1 MATAGEPAPWCRA
14 RVFASKGGLGSDSDE
29 EALLTGAE
37 ERRASAALLRFKL
50 RRWDRSFL
58 AQHGRKATY
67 EDRKLDRGYQELR
80 ARLRAVDTEHEREK
94 DRVPLKPQRCLS
106 PMASTRRSSA
116 ARATAGGA
124 TAGDTTRRTGHTD
137 DSGTRMPNLAEKEK
151 METFLA
157 GVQAHVATN
166 HNRAFL
172 AAALGAEI
180 AQTTMEYNPEN
191 LFGFDSRPAL
201 PHYVQDGALRR
212 RAELRQDHRH
222 AVYHNMSKRCE
233 MAEREAARAAKEA
246 ELRAR
251 LSRRRS
257 SAFTPPASTPGGTR
271 RSSAA
276 GSGRA
281 SFAAASRRASGTPI
295 ASALVERRRQRRL
308 RHACCRK
315 PPVLYSCRHAWW
327 RRLQSGRSSA
337 QLLRAAVRASSRSP
351 PLSPTRSSPPL
362 SPAKGGTS
370 GSTRSDIDS
379 GPRGL
384 SAAELKARR
393 RQSISSAC
401 ANERARRRSSTSP
414 PPSTYAPPLSPTKGA
429 ASSRSD
435 GCATATDDASAAA
448 AAFAASYVPPDQKPA
463 RRRSLVSGGQWT
475 PASTNRSSASGGCSA
490 RSPAQGSARLAAITA
505 AAACVA
511 NPLWRQR
518 QERQQRR
525 WQCGGPATTAWRVAP
540 KVRTAGRASSLPPP
554 TTLPRCWLPPQ
565 PPMGLTPWAPPQTPL
580 PPPLRLRE
588 RSRFWP
594 PPAPTS
600 EEKKARKKKGV
611 IFAEQPELGW
621 RTQRAPA
628 QSLKRRAERSPPS
641 RTFQISYS
649 APHPASSCSS
659 PSTGRHGGRA
669 TDGSPLR
676 SHIRPPGHEA
686 QHAARFPDGA
696 TGGVYYALG
705 AAHLALRGLGRE

>member
-251 LSRRRS
+251 LSRRWS

-281 SFAAASRRASGTPI
+281 SFPQRRVAPPARRSRRGARRAPAPAAAADTPLPQAAWSLAATPGGGASG
-295 ASALVERRRQRRL
+295 R
-308 RHACCRK
+308 
-315 PPVLYSCRHAWW
+315 
-327 RRLQSGRSSA
+327 RSSA
-337 QLLRAAVRASSRSP
+337 AAARRRPRLVSFAAALADQILAAALAGES
-351 PLSPTRSSPPL
+351 
-362 SPAKGGTS
+362 GN
-370 GSTRSDIDS
+370 GSTCSDIDS
-379 GPRGL
+379 AREVYPRP
-384 SAAELKARR
+384 
-393 RQSISSAC
+393 
-401 ANERARRRSSTSP
+401 N
-414 PPSTYAPPLSPTKGA
+414 
-429 ASSRSD
+429 
-435 GCATATDDASAAA
+435 
-448 AAFAASYVPPDQKPA
+448 
-463 RRRSLVSGGQWT
+463 
-475 PASTNRSSASGGCSA
+475 
-490 RSPAQGSARLAAITA
+490 
-505 AAACVA
+505 
-511 NPLWRQR
+511 
-518 QERQQRR
+518 
-525 WQCGGPATTAWRVAP
+525 
-540 KVRTAGRASSLPPP
+540 
-554 TTLPRCWLPPQ
+554 
-565 PPMGLTPWAPPQTPL
+565 
-580 PPPLRLRE
+580 
-588 RSRFWP
+588 
-594 PPAPTS
+594 
-600 EEKKARKKKGV
+600 
-611 IFAEQPELGW
+611 
-621 RTQRAPA
+621 
-628 QSLKRRAERSPPS
+628 
-641 RTFQISYS
+641 
-649 APHPASSCSS
+649 
-659 PSTGRHGGRA
+659 
-669 TDGSPLR
+669 
-676 SHIRPPGHEA
+676 
-686 QHAARFPDGA
+686 
-696 TGGVYYALG
+696 
-705 AAHLALRGLGRE
+705 

>member
-295 ASALVERRRQRRL
+295 ASRRSSSAGASGGCDTPAAASRL
-308 RHACCRK
+308 
-315 PPVLYSCRHAWW
+315 SCTLAATPGGGA
-327 RRLQSGRSSA
+327 SGRRSSA

-362 SPAKGGTS
+362 SPAKGGS

-511 NPLWRQR
+511 KPSLAAAARAAAAQ
-518 QERQQRR
+518 
-525 WQCGGPATTAWRVAP
+525 VA
-540 KVRTAGRASSLPPP
+540 VRRASDDGVARGTEGADSGS
-554 TTLPRCWLPPQ
+554 CEQ
-565 PPMGLTPWAPPQTPL
+565 PPSTRDFAEMLAAATAADGVDPMGAASNAAAAAASP
-580 PPPLRLRE
+580 E
-588 RSRFWP
+588 RKKSIL
-594 PPAPTS
+594 AAAS
-600 EEKKARKKKGV
+600 SDIGGEKGKKKKGV

-621 RTQRAPA
+621 RTQESASAIA
-628 QSLKRRAERSPPS
+628 Q
-641 RTFQISYS
+641 TT
-649 APHPASSCSS
+649 C
-659 PSTGRHGGRA
+659 
-669 TDGSPLR
+669 
-676 SHIRPPGHEA
+676 
-686 QHAARFPDGA
+686 
-696 TGGVYYALG
+696 
-705 AAHLALRGLGRE
+705 